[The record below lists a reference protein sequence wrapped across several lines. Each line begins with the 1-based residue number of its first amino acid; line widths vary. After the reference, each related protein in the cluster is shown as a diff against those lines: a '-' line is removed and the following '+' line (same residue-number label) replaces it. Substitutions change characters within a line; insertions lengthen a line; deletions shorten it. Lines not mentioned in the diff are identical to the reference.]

1 MMIGLRLW
9 KWGRRDRVGRD
20 VESAIAPGPSEGR
33 PNLIHAISQTED
45 NTGLK
50 TLYDPTE
57 RKLEIEVD
65 IICIHGIGGHREGT
79 WTATEPQTGRTTLW
93 IKDFLPTQL
102 PNARI
107 MTYGYSSQ
115 VFSIKHLT
123 QRILYSHS
131 KALLAALDSNR
142 QDISATNRP
151 VIFIAHSLG
160 GLIVKSAL
168 IHANNDT
175 VFKDILLSTA
185 GMVFFGTPHQ
195 GAPDSKRSW
204 INIVSDLVGHKI
216 DCSRMRNTMESDLR
230 WLQFQL
236 EQYKSLDGWFPT
248 HCLYEAEPSEPGS
261 DASTVSQLS
270 DQPSVLVLLTLYN
283 QVIPR
288 VAAIPFELLN
298 TTTLSSSPRRQHHD
312 DLCKWPRQDS
322 EYHDAMEPLITMCE
336 KSRNLVRKNVL
347 VYRWG
352 RELDP
357 LGVKDDNEDDFR
369 IAISLPRYR
378 SMPFLGRDSE
388 LRALHD
394 YLSTPEILTPATLLG
409 PPGIGKTQIALEYAY
424 TYQSHYRSIFWIDA
438 QNRFTLHSSCLKC
451 VEQLKNHYVGV
462 SRGDDQLKA
471 LHGLQLGGLVDEEGR
486 IQSCQDTPELLFSV
500 LSEWLKRKGNSGWLL
515 ILDGVARESDL
526 RKFHI
531 DKFLDSPTNGRIV
544 VTSQSFHRGEKFII
558 HELEQDDA
566 VRLLRYTSEL
576 KEISDDKACEL
587 VDQLGRLPLAIQQ
600 AVAFLSRTEW
610 SIDRYSQS
618 LLMNTQKSKTDPH
631 FKHAPVLATWQVSL
645 QHLDE
650 NSAELLD
657 TVAFLSD
664 NDVSVD
670 FIKNRILQSQSSART
685 FVMDESLRV
694 LKNHSLIRHNSA
706 TQMITVNHSA
716 LNKFLRETKEN
727 TTEDYISRAK
737 MACSSVSSYLRSS
750 IDDENSITYTA
761 KQFRLEEELLPCMER
776 CVDYIK
782 VLSPEEADWRTLGDV
797 CRRQGRHDLARRFY
811 DVIVIDHQEM
821 PLQAE
826 LLLQDLHDM
835 EYSLGPTH
843 IRTLGS
849 AVLLASRYQEEG
861 EHAKAEVIWRRAN
874 SSQSRALG
882 DYHPLTLKTAA
893 RLALTLQQQGK
904 YSQAKAIY
912 SSTSTA
918 TAMVLGDKNPETLM
932 LMANVAMM
940 YTLER
945 RFDEADQEYKRVL
958 EKMKEVLGPDHV
970 HVRKIQRYMIL
981 NNQRRPNVEGVSGD
995 ILLDGF

>member
-20 VESAIAPGPSEGR
+20 VESAVAPGPSEGR

-123 QRILYSHS
+123 QRILYSNS

-261 DASTVSQLS
+261 DAST
-270 DQPSVLVLLTLYN
+270 
-283 QVIPR
+283 VIPR

-500 LSEWLKRKGNSGWLL
+500 LSEWLKRKGNSRWLL

-566 VRLLRYTSEL
+566 I
-576 KEISDDKACEL
+576 K
-587 VDQLGRLPLAIQQ
+587 P
-600 AVAFLSRTEW
+600 
-610 SIDRYSQS
+610 
-618 LLMNTQKSKTDPH
+618 KSKTDPH

-782 VLSPEEADWRTLGDV
+782 VLSPEEADWRTLGD
-797 CRRQGRHDLARRFY
+797 
-811 DVIVIDHQEM
+811 EM

-970 HVRKIQRYMIL
+970 HVRKIEVYDPQQSETTECGRSFRRHSIRRLL
-981 NNQRRPNVEGVSGD
+981 NGRNFLSE
-995 ILLDGF
+995 